1 MLFFL
6 ACFTNTHPSV
16 PPKMETKIYELQ
28 QHVQRIEDLSNQ
40 LLSAQQQQDF
50 KAIKS
55 IMNELNQENT
65 LLQEKKKRFQQSLK
79 LDSETN

>member
-16 PPKMETKIYELQ
+16 PPQMETKIYELQ

-50 KAIKS
+50 KTIES
-55 IMNELNQENT
+55 IMNELNKENT

-79 LDSETN
+79 VDTETN

>member
-1 MLFFL
+1 
-6 ACFTNTHPSV
+6 
-16 PPKMETKIYELQ
+16 METKIYELQ

>member
-16 PPKMETKIYELQ
+16 PPQMETTIYELQ

-50 KAIKS
+50 KVIKS
-55 IMNELNQENT
+55 IMNELDQENA
-65 LLQEKKKRFQQSLK
+65 LLQEKNKRFQQSLK
-79 LDSETN
+79 VDMETN

>member
-6 ACFTNTHPSV
+6 ACFANTHPSV
-16 PPKMETKIYELQ
+16 PPQMETKIYELQ

-50 KAIKS
+50 KTIES

-79 LDSETN
+79 VDTETN

>member
-16 PPKMETKIYELQ
+16 PPQLESYIAELQ

-40 LLSAQQQQDF
+40 LLSAQQQQDT
-50 KAIKS
+50 KTIESIIK
-55 IMNELNQENT
+55 ELDKENT
-65 LLQEKKKRFQQSLK
+65 FLQEKKKHFQKSLK
-79 LDSETN
+79 VEKEPN